1 MNLVATIIQPI
12 LIERNILTCGTIL
25 DCHPSRRYGGVSNVD
40 SAGIY
45 RRDIPSVC
53 CNSLRSNRIQSFQI
67 FWKPHFQVIT
77 SIRYHSD
84 IVFRWQFRR
93 ICNAPDYIYL
103 AIELF
108 IDHIPY
114 VTAILH
120 SVVHSGNRLGI
131 PIVIFIDDPINTIR
145 AIIAIRAVYSICPFY
160 NMDVSRSTILAIN
173 ANMTIGTIG
182 SVFTYRRNGNPIF
195 AISTFYTNSPIDAIS
210 AVFALAAHGNSI
222 CLQILVQSD
231 DQISLCIHYSLDVG
245 RIIFRVRFR
254 SISFDGHGTVQFFG
268 HRSCIS
274 SKLQSII

>member
-1 MNLVATIIQPI
+1 M
-12 LIERNILTCGTIL
+12 
-25 DCHPSRRYGGVSNVD
+25 
-40 SAGIY
+40 
-45 RRDIPSVC
+45 
-53 CNSLRSNRIQSFQI
+53 
-67 FWKPHFQVIT
+67 
-77 SIRYHSD
+77 
-84 IVFRWQFRR
+84 
-93 ICNAPDYIYL
+93 
-103 AIELF
+103 
-108 IDHIPY
+108 
-114 VTAILH
+114 
-120 SVVHSGNRLGI
+120 
-131 PIVIFIDDPINTIR
+131 IFIDDPIN
-145 AIIAIRAVYSICPFY
+145 AIRAVYSIHTFY

-245 RIIFRVRFR
+245 RIIFLVLFR